1 MASAPLR
8 KQAGPVAAT
17 GPAGVPAVHKAA
29 PQGADAHGGCR
40 TRCAL
45 RRHAAPR
52 GRAESGAGSGQQ
64 AAVLLLYA
72 LQKHTSSR
80 YARIRKVSAHSG
92 KIPISRRV
100 VYHIKRNDTDII
112 RDALSQDREL

>member
-1 MASAPLR
+1 MFFCPQVPHRTSCKYLRFQNDLFNNINPFISPL
-8 KQAGPVAAT
+8 
-17 GPAGVPAVHKAA
+17 
-29 PQGADAHGGCR
+29 
-40 TRCAL
+40 
-45 RRHAAPR
+45 
-52 GRAESGAGSGQQ
+52 
-64 AAVLLLYA
+64 LLLYA